1 MELVKPKMKL
11 NHNYSKLEAVL
22 LRCRERGIAL
32 NKMEQV
38 ETVDNLST
46 I

>member
-1 MELVKPKMKL
+1 MFMELVKPKMKL

-32 NKMEQV
+32 NKNKLKLWI
-38 ETVDNLST
+38 T
-46 I
+46 